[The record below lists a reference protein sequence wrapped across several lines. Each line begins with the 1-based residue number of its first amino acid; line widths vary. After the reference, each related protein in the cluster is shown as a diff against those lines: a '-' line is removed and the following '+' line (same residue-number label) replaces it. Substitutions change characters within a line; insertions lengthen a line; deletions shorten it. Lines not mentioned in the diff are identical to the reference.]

1 METERSAQS
10 ATPIMQAPDAT
21 VQSSRVNW
29 AIPWRRLFS
38 METPEGWKRDFQ
50 RLAWPFFLWK
60 ALLLTLAALCPGPG
74 YDTSALIF
82 IDPSLKR
89 HKTFS
94 NSSWGDRLILN
105 LFRWDAL
112 YFIKAAVRGKV
123 HEQEWAFS
131 WAYSWL
137 LSYVGQSPPF
147 YNGSKSV
154 LQQRI
159 MATIDISTACHLGSV
174 WMLFRLLTVTV
185 ESPRKHQIARLGA
198 ILHIM
203 TPASL
208 FLSSPYAEAP
218 FSLLNITGMLLYAQ
232 SRTLARD
239 QQHSVLGDAYKLG
252 SGLLFGAAT
261 LMRGN
266 GLLSGLILLY
276 DLASYL
282 PQVFSMRLT
291 VHDVRRM
298 IVTCVAG
305 GIIALCFV
313 WPQYL
318 AYVEYCSGEDVSDGP
333 PWCQRTIPSIYSWVQ
348 SHYW

>member
-1 METERSAQS
+1 MAIGKSAQS
-10 ATPIMQAPDAT
+10 ATPIMSAPGAT
-21 VQSSRVNW
+21 AQSSRVNRT
-29 AIPWRRLFS
+29 IPWRRLFS
-38 METPEGWKRDFQ
+38 METSEGWKRDFQ
-50 RLAWPFFLWK
+50 RLARPFLLWK
-60 ALLLTLAALCPGPG
+60 VLLLTLAALCPGPG

-82 IDPSLKR
+82 IDPSVNR
-89 HKTFS
+89 HETFS
-94 NSSWGDRLILN
+94 NSSWSDRLILN

-112 YFIKAAVRGKV
+112 YFIKAAERGKV

-137 LSYVGQSPPF
+137 LSYVGQLLPF

-159 MATIDISTACHLGSV
+159 MATIDFSTACHLGSV
-174 WMLFRLLTVTV
+174 WALFRLLIVTV

-208 FLSSPYAEAP
+208 LLSSPYAEAP

-232 SRTLARD
+232 SRALARN
-239 QQHSVLGDAYKLG
+239 QQHSVLEDVYKLG
-252 SGLLFGAAT
+252 SGLMFGSAT

-276 DLASYL
+276 DLARYL
-282 PQVFSMRLT
+282 PRVFSMRLT
-291 VHDVRRM
+291 VHDMRRM

-305 GIIALCFV
+305 GIIALGFV

-318 AYVEYCSGEDVSDGP
+318 AYTEYCSGEDGSDGP
-333 PWCQRTIPSIYSWVQ
+333 PWCQRAIPSIYSWVQ